1 MIPAENRA
9 SIRDR
14 IALLVA
20 TAGGAGYAPLAPGT
34 VGSAVTAALLWLIPF
49 SRLGLVLFFL
59 VVTLGGTWAAHH
71 AERVIGRKDPGVIV
85 IDEVAG
91 MTLSVLP
98 LPLTPA
104 VLAAGFVLFRVF
116 DIVKPFPART
126 SQRLTGGFGVMVDDL
141 IAGSYTLAILWGIRS
156 VAGWP

>member
-1 MIPAENRA
+1 MSEGRA
-9 SIRDR
+9 SIGDR
-14 IALLVA
+14 VALLVA

-34 VGSAVTAALLWLIPF
+34 VGSAVTVALLWVIPF
-49 SRLGLVLFFL
+49 SRWGLVLFFL

-71 AERVIGRKDPGVIV
+71 AERLLGSKDPGVIV

-104 VLAAGFVLFRVF
+104 VLAAGFVLFRLF
-116 DIVKPFPART
+116 DIVKPYPART
-126 SQRLTGGFGVMVDDL
+126 SQRLTGGPGVMVDDL
-141 IAGSYTLAILWGIRS
+141 IAGVYTLAILWGVRS
-156 VAGWP
+156 ITGWP